1 MDGLGDGRYGAAAR
15 CDHTPL
21 HRQAPLAF
29 CLNACRTCSYA
40 PIESV
45 AAERIGRLIL
55 VMTGFKDEGVL
66 MEDLDWSL
74 YKSKKAR

>member
-15 CDHTPL
+15 CEHAPM

-29 CLNACRTCSYA
+29 CLNACGTYSYA

-45 AAERIGRLIL
+45 AAE
-55 VMTGFKDEGVL
+55 MTG
-66 MEDLDWSL
+66 
-74 YKSKKAR
+74 R